1 MKATVILGLA
11 AFPLATVHAADWP
24 QFQGPDRTG
33 VSQETGL
40 IRSFGKEGE
49 LKANT
54 PPSGGGVSS

>member
-40 IRSFGKEGE
+40 IRSFGKEIGRASCRE
-49 LKANT
+49 R
-54 PPSGGGVSS
+54 V